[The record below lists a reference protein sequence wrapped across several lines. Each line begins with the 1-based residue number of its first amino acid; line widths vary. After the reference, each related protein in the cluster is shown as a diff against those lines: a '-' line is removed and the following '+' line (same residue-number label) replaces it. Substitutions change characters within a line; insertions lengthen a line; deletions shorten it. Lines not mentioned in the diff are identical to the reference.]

1 MISFII
7 IRRVRAYNIVGFKE
21 IGYFLLVVEPSR
33 ILRMNK
39 DHGQTHLVQNL
50 QEQQERQAT
59 MTDGLS
65 AGGGGDHRTNGHTRQ
80 QGTNKFENEF
90 IERRQAQG
98 SSLPS
103 LAVLELRYQQNWI
116 YVILSRVTTSKGL
129 FLSEALSLNL
139 DDYAMS
145 RDIKEM
151 ISEFQSNIGLKFFE
165 NEEYDQMLT
174 QDQHNRELRG
184 MVSR

>member
-1 MISFII
+1 VSYTSGGKPLMISFII

-80 QGTNKFENEF
+80 QDINKFEKELLTRRPEIHKTIEHTRQQGTNKFENEF

-139 DDYAMS
+139 DD
-145 RDIKEM
+145 
-151 ISEFQSNIGLKFFE
+151 
-165 NEEYDQMLT
+165 
-174 QDQHNRELRG
+174 
-184 MVSR
+184 